1 MQQSGGGG
9 RASAIHMQPH
19 FVEFYS
25 VGGSHAKDLVV
36 QESPSDVALAAHDA
50 EVEDAAGGGGDAEE
64 VEDAGG
70 EEENL
75 EANLACSNPAYPWPK
90 GMQFEEGLHGEE
102 SGEEGVEIMQS

>member
-1 MQQSGGGG
+1 MQK
-9 RASAIHMQPH
+9 ICWC
-19 FVEFYS
+19 
-25 VGGSHAKDLVV
+25 
-36 QESPSDVALAAHDA
+36 SPWDAALTAHDA
-50 EVEDAAGGGGDAEE
+50 EVEDAA
-64 VEDAGG
+64 G